1 MTGMSGSEKGA
12 LVVAS
17 VTQPP
22 LPPAPS
28 PYRFRVDQYDAM
40 VAAGIFT
47 KRDRI
52 ELVEGLLVAKMA
64 KGPKHSAV
72 TGQLGEQLR
81 TVLPVGWHIRLEQPV
96 RIPDY
101 DEPEPDLAVASGVFL
116 DYEDRHPGPGDIA
129 FLVEIAQSTL
139 SQDRLAMGRVYARAG
154 IPVFWVVNLRGRSR
168 LVEVY
173 THPTRTR
180 GYTNR
185 VDYRSG
191 QAVPVV
197 IDRKEVGR
205 ISVAGFLR

>member
-1 MTGMSGSEKGA
+1 MRGSEEGEH
-12 LVVAS
+12 LVAT

-28 PYRFRVDQYDAM
+28 PYRLRVEQYDAM
-40 VAAGIFT
+40 VAAGILT

-52 ELVEGLLVAKMA
+52 ELIEGLLVARMP

-81 TVLPVGWHIRLEQPV
+81 LVLPAGWHIRLEQPV

-101 DEPEPDLAVASGVFL
+101 DEPEPDLSVARGAFL
-116 DYEDRHPGPGDIA
+116 DSENRHPGPRDIA
-129 FLVEIAQSTL
+129 LLVEVVQSTL
-139 SQDRLAMGRVYARAG
+139 SEDRLVMGRVYARAG

-180 GYTNR
+180 GYTTR
-185 VDYRSG
+185 VDYRPG
-191 QAVPVV
+191 LAVPV
-197 IDRKEVGR
+197 IIEKKEVGR
-205 ISVAGFLR
+205 IFVADVLH